1 MKKHIVANEIVAQ
14 PSRRSALQL
23 LLGGCAVAIVDGGRD
38 WSITSARAG
47 GFSDGLPRARPEDRG
62 THTIELG
69 LAQDVEGDTTMT
81 GHKLHHE
88 YEPDVMR
95 VVARGEWRD
104 ARTFVMTWT
113 FVESAFRDTV
123 TCVFTGPK
131 LRFSRSVNVNSAETE
146 LPTLTRQMQA

>member
-1 MKKHIVANEIVAQ
+1 MFKLA
-14 PSRRSALQL
+14 
-23 LLGGCAVAIVDGGRD
+23 D
-38 WSITSARAG
+38 
-47 GFSDGLPRARPEDRG
+47 DRG
-62 THTIELG
+62 THTIEVG
-69 LAQDVEGDTTMT
+69 LEQDVEGDTTMT

-131 LRFSRSVNVNSAETE
+131 LRFNRSVNVNSAETE
-146 LPTLTRQMQA
+146 MPTLTGELQA